1 MLRTTIGQLM
11 VNETL
16 PVGLRDYNR
25 ELGKKGISALLQEVA
40 EKHPEQYRQIAKEL
54 SDVGRDVAYSTGG
67 NSFGL
72 KHMRKS
78 LVAQKAYAKLRVAIE
93 RVHANPK
100 LTDKQ
105 KDEKV
110 LVLVEAANT
119 PLIDAIYRET
129 AQAGNPLARQVSSGS
144 RGNPI
149 NLRGLL
155 AGDGTYVDG
164 QDRPLPIPVLSSYS
178 EGLNPVEYWAST
190 YGSRKGITDVK
201 LATADAGYMAK
212 QMNRATHRLL
222 ISALDDDKE
231 TGASRLGLPVD
242 TDDMDSEGSL
252 LALPVGGYKRN
263 TLLTPKILKELKKGG
278 HKRILIRSP
287 MVGGPSD
294 GGVYSRDVGF
304 RERGGLSPAG
314 DYVGMTAAQALS
326 EPLTQAQISSKHSG
340 GVAGAAAGVS
350 GFALIN
356 QLVNVPKTFKHG
368 ATHAQGDGKVQKI
381 EAAPQGGNYVIIQG
395 EQHYVQPGLELKIKP
410 GDTVEA
416 GDVLSAG
423 VPNPAEIV
431 QHKGIGEGRKYLVSS
446 LRDAYSDARVYAHRR
461 NIELVSRGLI
471 DHVRIDEEIGDYV
484 PGDVIPY
491 SALAGGYQARPGS
504 RSIDYRQAKGKY
516 LERPVL
522 HYTIGTKIRPSM
534 LKDFEQ
540 FGVQKLEVH
549 DEPPPFQPEMRPAE
563 KGLEHDPD
571 WAARMMGAGQKRGP
585 GSLLAGLH
593 RGDVSDTEGTSYVPS
608 LMSGESFGRSGLSK
622 GWK

>member
-11 VNETL
+11 INETL
-16 PVGLRDYNR
+16 PTNLRDYNR
-25 ELGKKGISALLQEVA
+25 KLDKKGLSTLLQEVA
-40 EKHPEQYRQIAKEL
+40 QKHPEQYRQIAKEL
-54 SDVGRDVAYSTGG
+54 SDVGRDIAYSTGG

-78 LVAQKAYAKLRVAIE
+78 VIAKRTYAKLRQDIA
-93 RVHANPK
+93 RVHANPR

-110 LVLVEAANT
+110 LILVGDANE
-119 PLIDAIYRET
+119 PLVDKIYQESLKD
-129 AQAGNPLARQVSSGS
+129 GNPLAYQVLSGS
-144 RGNPI
+144 RGNTT

-155 AGDGTYVDG
+155 AGDGLYVDG
-164 QDRPLPIPVLSSYS
+164 QDRPIPIPVLSSTS
-178 EGLNPVEYWAST
+178 AGLSPVEYWAGS

-222 ISALDDDKE
+222 VSSMDDDKE
-231 TGASRLGLPVD
+231 TGAARLGMPVD

-252 LALPVGGYKRN
+252 LALAVGGYKRN
-263 TLLTPKILKELKKGG
+263 TVLTPKILKDLKKGG

-287 MVGGPSD
+287 IVGGPAD
-294 GGVYSRDVGF
+294 GGVYSRDVGE
-304 RERGGLSPAG
+304 RERGGLSPIG

-356 QLVNVPKTFKHG
+356 QLVNVPKTFRNG
-368 ATHAQGDGKVQKI
+368 AAHAQADGKVQKI
-381 EAAPQGGNYVIIQG
+381 EAAPQGGNYITIQG
-395 EQHYVQPGLELKIKP
+395 EQHYAGPGLDIKVKA
-410 GDTVEA
+410 GDIVEA
-416 GDVLSAG
+416 GDILSAG
-423 VPNPAEIV
+423 IPNPAEIV
-431 QHKGIGEGRKYLVSS
+431 QHKGIGAGRKYLVKSV
-446 LRDAYSDARVYAHRR
+446 RDAYADARVYAHRR

-471 DHVRIDEEIGDYV
+471 DHVRIDEEIGNYV

-491 SALAGGYQARPGS
+491 SALANQYKARTGS
-504 RSIDYRQAKGKY
+504 RLVDYRQAKGKY

-571 WAARMMGAGQKRGP
+571 WATRMMGAGQKRGP
-585 GSLLAGLH
+585 GSLLAGMH
-593 RGDVSDTEGTSYVPS
+593 RGDVSDEAGTSFVPS
-608 LMSGESFGRSGLSK
+608 LMSAENFGRTGVTK

>member
-1 MLRTTIGQLM
+1 M

-16 PVGLRDYNR
+16 PADLRDYNR
-25 ELGKKGISALLQEVA
+25 ELDKKGISALLQEVA
-40 EKHPEQYRQIAKEL
+40 EKYPEQYRQVAKEL

-67 NSFGL
+67 FSFGL

-78 LVAQKAYAKLRVAIE
+78 LVAQKAYNKLRLDIDK
-93 RVHANPK
+93 VHDNPK

-110 LVLVEAANT
+110 LKLVENANT
-119 PLIDAIYRET
+119 PLIDAIYQESARN
-129 AQAGNPLARQVSSGS
+129 GNPLANQVASGS
-144 RGNPI
+144 RGKPI

-155 AGDGTYVDG
+155 GADGIYVDG

-178 EGLNPVEYWAST
+178 SGLKPVEYWAST
-190 YGSRKGITDVK
+190 YGARKGITDVK

-222 ISALDDDKE
+222 VSALDDDKE
-231 TGASRLGLPVD
+231 TGASRLGLPID
-242 TDDMDSEGSL
+242 TDDMDSEGAL

-263 TLLTPKILKELKKGG
+263 TVLTQKILKELKKAG

-287 MVGGPSD
+287 MVGGPED
-294 GGVYSRDVGF
+294 GGVYARDIGA
-304 RERGGLSPAG
+304 RERGGLSPIG
-314 DYVGMTAAQALS
+314 DYVGMAAAQAIA

-340 GVAGAAAGVS
+340 GVAGAGAGVS
-350 GFALIN
+350 GFSLIN

-368 ATHAQGDGKVQKI
+368 ATHAQDDGKIQKI
-381 EAAPQGGNYVIIQG
+381 EAAPQGGNYITIQG
-395 EQHYVQPGLELKIKP
+395 EQHYVKPGLGIKVKP

-416 GDVLSAG
+416 GDVISEG

-431 QHKGIGEGRKYLVSS
+431 QHKGIGEGRRYLVSS
-446 LRDAYSDARVYAHRR
+446 LRDAYSDAKVYAHRR

-471 DHVRIDEEIGDYV
+471 DHVKIDEEIGNYV
-484 PGDVIPY
+484 PGDVVPY
-491 SALAGGYQARPGS
+491 SALVSGYQARTGS
-504 RSIDYRQAKGKY
+504 RLIDYRQAKGKY

-534 LKDFEQ
+534 MKDFKQ
-540 FGVQKLEVH
+540 FGVTRLEVH
-549 DEPPPFQPEMRPAE
+549 DEPPPFSPEMRPAE
-563 KGLEHDPD
+563 KSLEHDPD

-585 GSLLAGLH
+585 GSLLSGLH

-608 LMSGESFGRSGLSK
+608 LLSGESFGRSGLSK